1 MYLNKELYKVLSQ
14 MSYKKLVLK
23 EFIESNKFLPK
34 QGSKE
39 WLDSRLETIGGS
51 EISTI
56 IGLNPY
62 QNIKK
67 LIMQKLGITNFVKSA
82 PLWFGNILEYP
93 LQKYTELIF
102 NTTIYETGS
111 IPFKKSKYIKYSPDG
126 IAVINKNKLKKI
138 FKNNDII
145 DSRSN
150 FDNTLEELKD
160 ELLIL
165 FEFKNPYMRV
175 IKQNEIPIYYKPQ
188 PQLGLDVIDICEA
201 SIFIESIFR
210 FCSFNDIISLNYRYN
225 IRYHYDKVKYNNKP
239 ISYSAFSLY
248 YEKNNNNESL
258 KKIVDNLSEYL
269 YNNDI
274 NDHDISNI
282 SDSKL
287 VNSIL
292 ENIVDYKD
300 IKILYHDIYLN
311 NKHDYH
317 DTDMY
322 YYNKYN
328 NINKFREEVNKN
340 KILIQEN
347 PSYIYLGCMCYKM
360 FNINIQP
367 VYKSDIID
375 DNLLEKVKNVI
386 DIIKH
391 CKTIDCVE
399 EQKKYINTK
408 C

>member
-1 MYLNKELYKVLSQ
+1 
-14 MSYKKLVLK
+14 MSYKELVLK
-23 EFIESNKFLPK
+23 KFIESNKFLPK

-56 IGLNPY
+56 MGLNPY

-126 IAVINKNKLKKI
+126 IAVINKNKLRKI
-138 FKNNDII
+138 FKNIDII
-145 DSRSN
+145 NNRSN
-150 FDNTLEELKD
+150 FDNSLDELKD

-188 PQLGLDVIDICEA
+188 PQLGLEVIDICEA

-210 FCSFNDIISLNYRYN
+210 FCSYNDILSLNYRYN
-225 IRYHYDKVKYNNKP
+225 TRYHYDKIKYNNKP

-248 YEKNNNNESL
+248 YEKNNNNKSL
-258 KKIVDNLSEYL
+258 QNILDKLSEYL

-274 NDHDISNI
+274 NNYDISNI

-287 VNSIL
+287 LNAIL

-300 IKILYHDIYLN
+300 IKIIYHDIYLN

-317 DTDMY
+317 DTDMF

-328 NINKFREEVNKN
+328 NINKFRYEVNNNKN
-340 KILIQEN
+340 LIQEN
-347 PSYIYLGCMCYKM
+347 SSYVYLGCMCYKM

-375 DNLLEKVKNVI
+375 ENLLEKVKNTI
-386 DIIKH
+386 DIIKY
-391 CKTIDCVE
+391 CKILDSTEI
-399 EQKKYINTK
+399 QKKYINSK
-408 C
+408 Y

>member
-1 MYLNKELYKVLSQ
+1 MNKYIKNLGIY
-14 MSYKKLVLK
+14 MSYKELILK
-23 EFIESNKFLPK
+23 DFIESNKYLPK

-56 IGLNPY
+56 MGLNPY

-111 IPFKKSKYIKYSPDG
+111 IPFKKSKFIKYSPDG
-126 IAVINKNKLKKI
+126 IAVIKKDKLQKI
-138 FKNNDII
+138 YKDFDII
-145 DSRSN
+145 NNRSN
-150 FDNTLEELKD
+150 FDNSLEELKD

-188 PQLGLDVIDICEA
+188 PQLGLEVIDICEA

-210 FCSFNDIISLNYRYN
+210 FCSYNDIISANYKYN
-225 IRYHYDKVKYNNKP
+225 TRYHYDKVKYTNKP
-239 ISYSAFSLY
+239 ICYSAFSLY
-248 YEKNNNNESL
+248 YEKNNKNMSL
-258 KKIVDNLSEYL
+258 INILDKISEYM

-274 NDHDISNI
+274 NDYDISNI
-282 SDSKL
+282 SDTKL
-287 VNSIL
+287 LNLIL

-300 IKILYHDIYLN
+300 IKIIYHDIYLN
-311 NKHDYH
+311 NKHNYH
-317 DTDMY
+317 DTDIY

-328 NINKFREEVNKN
+328 NINKFREEFNSK
-340 KILIQEN
+340 KKLIQNDE
-347 PSYIYLGCMCYKM
+347 SYVYLGCMCYKM

-367 VYKSDIID
+367 VYKSDIIN

-386 DIIKH
+386 ESIKY
-391 CKTIDCVE
+391 CKQLDCVDL
-399 EQKKYINTK
+399 QKKYINTK
-408 C
+408 F

>member
-1 MYLNKELYKVLSQ
+1 
-14 MSYKKLVLK
+14 MSYKESVLK
-23 EFIESNKFLPK
+23 SFIESNKFLPK

-56 IGLNPY
+56 MGLNPY

-102 NTTIYETGS
+102 NTSIYETGS
-111 IPFKKSKYIKYSPDG
+111 IPFERSKYIKYSPDG
-126 IAVINKNKLKKI
+126 IAVIKKNRLRKI
-138 FKNNDII
+138 FKDFNII
-145 DSRSN
+145 NSRSK
-150 FDNTLEELKD
+150 FDNSLEDLKD

-188 PQLGLDVIDICEA
+188 PQLGLEVIDICEA

-210 FCSFNDIISLNYRYN
+210 FCSYNDIISLNYRYN
-225 IRYHYDKVKYNNKP
+225 TRYHYDKIKYNNKP
-239 ISYSAFSLY
+239 ISYSAISLY
-248 YEKNNNNESL
+248 YEKNNNNNSL
-258 KKIVDNLSEYL
+258 KDILDKLSEYL

-274 NDHDISNI
+274 NDYDISNI

-287 VNSIL
+287 INAIL

-300 IKILYHDIYLN
+300 IKIIYHDIYLN

-317 DTDMY
+317 DTDMF

-328 NINKFREEVNKN
+328 NINKFRYEINMNK
-340 KILIQEN
+340 KLIQEN
-347 PSYIYLGCMCYKM
+347 PSYIYLGSMCYKM

-367 VYKSDIID
+367 VYKSDII
-375 DNLLEKVKNVI
+375 NKELLGKVKNVI
-386 DIIKH
+386 DTIKY
-391 CKTIDCVE
+391 CKVLDCIE
-399 EQKKYINTK
+399 SQKKYINTNF
-408 C
+408 

>member
-1 MYLNKELYKVLSQ
+1 MSHKELI
-14 MSYKKLVLK
+14 LK

-56 IGLNPY
+56 MGLNPY

-67 LIMQKLGITNFVKSA
+67 LISQKLGISKFVKSA

-102 NTTIYETGS
+102 NTEIYETGS
-111 IPFKKSKYIKYSPDG
+111 IQFDKSQYIKYSPDG
-126 IAVINKNKLKKI
+126 IAVIKKNKLHKI
-138 FKNNDII
+138 FKDIDII
-145 DSRSN
+145 NSTSN
-150 FDNTLEELKD
+150 FDNSQDHLND

-188 PQLGLDVIDICEA
+188 PQLGLEVINICEA
-201 SIFIESIFR
+201 SIFIEAVFR
-210 FCSFNDIISLNYRYN
+210 FCSFSDIISLNYRYN
-225 IRYHYDKVKYNNKP
+225 TRYHYDRVKYNNKP
-239 ISYSAFSLY
+239 IAYSAFSLY
-248 YEKNNNNESL
+248 YDKNNTNESL
-258 KKIVDNLSEYL
+258 INILNNLSEYL

-274 NDHDISNI
+274 NDYDISNI
-282 SDSKL
+282 TDSKL
-287 VNSIL
+287 LNSIL

-300 IKILYHDIYLN
+300 IKIIYHDMYLN
-311 NKHDYH
+311 NKHNYH

-328 NINKFREEVNKN
+328 NINKFKEEVKHNKN
-340 KILIQEN
+340 IIQEN
-347 PSYIYLGCMCYKM
+347 ISYVYLGCMCYKM

-367 VYKSDIID
+367 VYKSNIINND
-375 DNLLEKVKNVI
+375 LLEKIKNVI
-386 DIIKH
+386 DVIKY
-391 CKTIDCVE
+391 CKILDCPDL
-399 EQKKYINTK
+399 QKKYINSK
-408 C
+408 F